1 MQRVCVTFTKL
12 NLVGLLRFRGL
23 QYVVT
28 FAWKLR
34 ALAFQR
40 ELNRSLYGTVETA
53 WNFGKQVEKTI
64 ISSQYEP
71 LHRPNPRIMIIVTPF

>member
-28 FAWKLR
+28 FAWK
-34 ALAFQR
+34 R